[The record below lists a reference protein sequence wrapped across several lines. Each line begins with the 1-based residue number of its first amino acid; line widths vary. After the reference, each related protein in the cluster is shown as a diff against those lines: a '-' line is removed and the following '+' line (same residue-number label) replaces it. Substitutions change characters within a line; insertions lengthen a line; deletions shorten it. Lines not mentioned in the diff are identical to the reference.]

1 MRMMTVGSEAKTRRA
16 LHTCIGSEA
25 RPQPGHVA
33 LLPRPRCC
41 CSSSSP
47 FGHAAAAAVARP
59 QRMAE
64 ALPHTVC
71 AAHFI
76 QRLLWGC
83 GLALG
88 RIERAKLHLRGR
100 EERGGTEYRA
110 GLCDEAQVV
119 RVELSHD
126 VRQHVKGHEQHGA
139 RLVSAV
145 LYDPRQVPVP
155 CLSGPVCSV

>member
-47 FGHAAAAAVARP
+47 FGHAAAAVARP

-64 ALPHTVC
+64 ALPHTVG

-100 EERGGTEYRA
+100 RRGGERSTE
-110 GLCDEAQVV
+110 QVCAT
-119 RVELSHD
+119 RHRSY
-126 VRQHVKGHEQHGA
+126 GSSWAMTYGA

-145 LYDPRQVPVP
+145 LYDPRQVHVRCFWPR
-155 CLSGPVCSV
+155 L

>member
-1 MRMMTVGSEAKTRRA
+1 
-16 LHTCIGSEA
+16 
-25 RPQPGHVA
+25 
-33 LLPRPRCC
+33 
-41 CSSSSP
+41 
-47 FGHAAAAAVARP
+47 AAAARP
-59 QRMAE
+59 PRMAK

-76 QRLLWGC
+76 QRLLWVC

-88 RIERAKLHLRGR
+88 WIELGTGKSCTSEG
-100 EERGGTEYRA
+100 GGTEYRA

-145 LYDPRQVPVP
+145 LYEPRQVPVP
-155 CLSGPVCSV
+155 CLSGHLQQFV